1 MRITTA
7 FAANGL
13 GFGLALLFLA
23 APGAIAQEY
32 ASADA
37 PTVADAEKFMAET
50 EHELHELEVK
60 SARAGWVNA
69 NFITVDT
76 DFLTADA
83 ETNYAVA
90 LQKRALEARQF
101 DGLDLPAELAR
112 KYKLL
117 KLGLS
122 APPPGDAAKASELTE
137 LKVGMKSTYGSGKYC
152 RPNPEAEG
160 GEECLGI
167 TALGKLMGTSR
178 DADELFDIWVGW
190 RRISPP
196 MKDNYA
202 RFVALSNEGARE
214 LGFEDTG
221 VMWRSKYD
229 LEPDAFAA
237 EVDRLWEQVKPL
249 YLALHTYV
257 RTKLGE
263 AYGTDVVA
271 PEAMLPAHL
280 LGNMWAQDWLAIYDL
295 VAPPGDATAYELTDL
310 LVEHDYDALKMV
322 EGGENFFSSL
332 GFEPLPETFWE
343 RSLFTKPADR
353 EVICHASAWSLDAE
367 EDIRIKM
374 CIEIDG
380 EDFGTVHHELGHN
393 YYQRAYKMQPFFFRG
408 GANGGFHEAVGDAI
422 ALSIT
427 PEYLEQIGL
436 LSDVPGPE
444 SDLGL
449 LMQRALDKVSFLPF
463 GVVLDKWRWQ
473 VFAGDVTP
481 DDYNAAWWD
490 LRNRYQG
497 VVAPVARTEADF
509 DPGAKYHIPAN
520 VSYTRYFIASVLQFQ
535 FHRALCEAAGFEG
548 PLHRCS
554 VYGSEEAG
562 EKLIAMLELG
572 KSVPW
577 PEALYQ
583 LTGTYEMDATAILDY
598 FAPLKAWL
606 DEQNE
611 GAIEGWELET
621 ASN

>member
-1 MRITTA
+1 MRLMMTR
-7 FAANGL
+7 FKAA
-13 GFGLALLFLA
+13 GLAFVFFGAPA
-23 APGAIAQEY
+23 AVAQE
-32 ASADA
+32 DA
-37 PTVADAEKFMAET
+37 AETTPTVSVADAEKFMAET
-50 EHELHELEVK
+50 EHELHELEIK
-60 SARAGWVNA
+60 ESRAGWINA
-69 NFITVDT
+69 NFITFDT
-76 DFLTADA
+76 NALTAEA
-83 ETNYAVA
+83 ETQYAVA
-90 LQKRALEARQF
+90 LQKRALGARQF
-101 DGLDLPAELAR
+101 DGLDLPPDLAR
-112 KYKLL
+112 KYRLL
-117 KLGLS
+117 KLNLS

-137 LKVGMKSTYGSGKYC
+137 LKVGMKSTYGAGKYC
-152 RPNPEAEG
+152 RPNAEAEG
-160 GEECLGI
+160 GEECRGI

-178 DADELFDIWVGW
+178 DPGELLDLWIGW

-196 MKDNYA
+196 MRDNYA

-221 VMWRSKYD
+221 VMWRSRYD
-229 LEPDAFAA
+229 LAPDAFAA

-257 RTKLGE
+257 RTRLGE
-263 AYGTDVVA
+263 TYGTDVVA
-271 PEAMLPAHL
+271 PEAMIPAHL

-310 LVEHDYDALKMV
+310 LVAHEYDALKMV
-322 EGGENFFSSL
+322 EGGESFFSSL
-332 GFEPLPETFWE
+332 GFAPLPGTFWE
-343 RSLFTKPADR
+343 RSLLTKPADR
-353 EVICHASAWSLDAE
+353 DVICHASAWSLDAE
-367 EDIRIKM
+367 DDVRIKM

-380 EDFGTVHHELGHN
+380 EDFSTVHHELGHN
-393 YYQRAYKMQPFFFRG
+393 YYQRAYKAQPFFFRG
-408 GANGGFHEAVGDAI
+408 GANGGFHEAIGDAI

-427 PEYLEQIGL
+427 PEYLKQIGL
-436 LSDVPGPE
+436 LDEVPGPE

-481 DDYNAAWWD
+481 DEYNAAWWD

-497 VVAPVARTEADF
+497 VVAPVTRTEADF

-535 FHRALCEAAGFEG
+535 FHRALCEASGFEG

-554 VYGSEEAG
+554 IYGSEAAG

-572 KSVPW
+572 KSLPS

-583 LTGTYEMDATAILDY
+583 LTGTHEMDATAILDY

-606 DEQNE
+606 DEQNA
-611 GAIEGWELET
+611 GAVEGWELET

>member
-1 MRITTA
+1 MKTRVALT
-7 FAANGL
+7 
-13 GFGLALLFLA
+13 GLAFLLLA
-23 APGAIAQEY
+23 SPAVMAQEY
-32 ASADA
+32 AAKTA
-37 PTVADAEKFMAET
+37 ATVADAEKFMVET
-50 EHELHELEVK
+50 EHELHELEIRE
-60 SARAGWVNA
+60 ARAGWVNA
-69 NFITVDT
+69 NFITFDT
-76 DFLTADA
+76 NGMVAEA
-83 ETNYAVA
+83 ETNYGVA
-90 LQKRALEARQF
+90 LQKRALEARKF
-101 DGLDLPAELAR
+101 EGLDLPPDLAR

-122 APPPGDAAKASELTE
+122 APPPGDAAKASEITE
-137 LKVGMKSTYGSGKYC
+137 LKVGMKSAYASGKYC

-178 DADELFDIWVGW
+178 DPAELLDLWIGW

-196 MKDNYA
+196 MRDNYT
-202 RFVALSNEGARE
+202 RFAALSNEGARE

-221 VMWRSKYD
+221 VMWRSQYD
-229 LEPDAFAA
+229 LAPDAFAA

-249 YLALHTYV
+249 YLSLHTYV

-263 AYGTDVVA
+263 TYGTDVVS
-271 PEAMLPAHL
+271 PEAMIPAHL
-280 LGNMWAQDWLAIYDL
+280 LGNMWAQDWLSIYDL
-295 VAPPGDATAYELTDL
+295 VAPPGDASAYELTDL
-310 LVEHDYDALKMV
+310 LVENGYDARTMV

-332 GFEPLPETFWE
+332 GFAPLPETFWE
-343 RSLFTKPADR
+343 RSLFNKPADR
-353 EVICHASAWSLDAE
+353 EVVCHASAWSLDAAD
-367 EDIRIKM
+367 DIRIKM

-380 EDFGTVHHELGHN
+380 EDFSTVHHELGHN
-393 YYQRAYKMQPFFFRG
+393 YYQRAYKAQPFFFRG
-408 GANGGFHEAVGDAI
+408 GANGGFHEALGDAV

-427 PEYLEQIGL
+427 PEYLAQIGL
-436 LSDVPGPE
+436 LDEVPGPE

-449 LMQRALDKVSFLPF
+449 LMQRALDKVAFLPF

-562 EKLIAMLELG
+562 EKLIAMMELG
-572 KSVPW
+572 KSLPG
-577 PEALYQ
+577 PDALYQ
-583 LTGTYEMDATAILDY
+583 LTGTREMDATAILDY

-606 DEQNE
+606 DEQNA
-611 GAIEGWELET
+611 GAVEGWELET